1 LNTIVDHKQE
11 VSNLFYLLADFYR
24 YPEKELLDNIKNHKV
39 QEEMQELAS
48 QLGVLDYFHEI
59 NEWPMELEQIQRFYD
74 ESIGGPAFAVESLYK
89 VWTTD
94 SECTLPF
101 AKSKGYLMG
110 DSALHIRFIL
120 EKFEME
126 IPDEF
131 KSMPDH
137 LSTLLELLGF
147 FIEHAQ
153 NDFIAQFLHEHFDWL
168 ADFYKKI
175 EQVQGDT
182 FYLQITSFLQ
192 HVIDAMKRV
201 YLYR

>member
-1 LNTIVDHKQE
+1 MNTIVDRKQE

-24 YPEKELLDNIKNHKV
+24 YPEKELWDNIKNHKV
-39 QEEMQELAS
+39 QAEMQELAS
-48 QLGVLDYFHEI
+48 LLEVLDHFYEI
-59 NEWPMELEQIQRFYD
+59 IDWPMELEQMQRLYD
-74 ESIGGPAFAVESLYK
+74 KSIGGPALPVESLYK

-126 IPDEF
+126 IPEEF
-131 KSMPDH
+131 ESMPDH

-153 NDFIAQFLHEHFDWL
+153 DDFINQFLDEHFDWL
-168 ADFYKKI
+168 ADFYKQL
-175 EQVQGDT
+175 EQVQGNS

-192 HVIDAMKRV
+192 QVIDSMNRV